1 MQKTIETWAEYH
13 DTNPDDLMTAMER
26 LGYVDNV
33 DGRWL
38 PTELSKN
45 FCIPLESGKLT
56 FVQIPQ
62 DAVVIA
68 WGLRPEDEKL
78 ARVRER
84 KTRIRAF
91 VERLEL
97 RRYAID
103 EIKEL
108 AARELPDI
116 KAWRFVTKELRLAGW
131 DKMYVTASQLNRE
144 SGNGLDMWVPMR
156 VRGYESGNHRWR
168 VLADGK
174 VAWSGDGLKTATM
187 AFNYAMGNYIT
198 LQERDGNIWKTL
210 NKRRGT

>member
-1 MQKTIETWAEYH
+1 MQKTIEVWAEYH
-13 DTNPDDLMTAMER
+13 DTNPNDLMTALER

-33 DGRWL
+33 DGRWI
-38 PTELSKN
+38 PTASCKN

-56 FVQIPQ
+56 FIQIPQ
-62 DAVVIA
+62 DAVVVS

-91 VERLEL
+91 VERLEH

-116 KAWRFVTKELRLAGW
+116 KAWRFVTKELRLANW
-131 DKMYVTASQLNRE
+131 DKMYVTATQLGRE
-144 SGNGLDMWVPMR
+144 NGNGLDMWVPMK
-156 VRGYESGNHRWR
+156 VDESGNHRWR

-198 LQERDGNIWKTL
+198 LQERDGNIWLTK
-210 NKRRGT
+210 NKRRGI